1 MKPTRAVLI
10 FAKAPKAGSVK
21 TRLHSAVTPQLAAQ
35 IHAACIA
42 DTLRLARSLRNCDV
56 IIFAADGSSYF
67 RRALQEQ
74 NRRHKLAKTVRVLPQ
89 KGRDLGERLQNAH
102 RIVFARGYRSAVVI
116 GTDSPWMGKARVR
129 AAFAALRKADIVI
142 GPAEDGG
149 YFLLG
154 MRENHAELFREIPW
168 STERVCELTMRLAKN
183 AGLRVRRLRRDFD
196 LDRPED
202 LRRAQKMLRKNP
214 QRAPTLAKLLRAL
227 K

>member
-1 MKPTRAVLI
+1 MKPTRALLI

-35 IHAACIA
+35 
-42 DTLRLARSLRNCDV
+42 
-56 IIFAADGSSYF
+56 
-67 RRALQEQ
+67 
-74 NRRHKLAKTVRVLPQ
+74 
-89 KGRDLGERLQNAH
+89 
-102 RIVFARGYRSAVVI
+102 
-116 GTDSPWMGKARVR
+116 
-129 AAFAALRKADIVI
+129 
-142 GPAEDGG
+142 
-149 YFLLG
+149 
-154 MRENHAELFREIPW
+154 NHAELFREIPW